1 MKPGDR
7 RKAYGEMRASV
18 MESLLQTLYPGAVVQ
33 WDPALTVQIP
43 GEKPRMVDVGVSMRG
58 SAATGEPEGIASIE
72 FEGLKQTFIFQAQSF
87 QRSDRPNFL
96 TELIVFRADM
106 SGHIQR

>member
-43 GEKPRMVDVGVSMRG
+43 GEKPRMVDVGGLHARQRRYGGTRG
-58 SAATGEPEGIASIE
+58 HR
-72 FEGLKQTFIFQAQSF
+72 L
-87 QRSDRPNFL
+87 
-96 TELIVFRADM
+96 
-106 SGHIQR
+106 H